1 MKVTRILA
9 LVVLMVVIAG
19 AVQAQE
25 TTRLAWN
32 SCNAVPDQTFTGP
45 AIYKLVLS
53 CIGATGLYSGHDTLV
68 NLGPAFPIPDAWRF
82 DDLGCEGNTLIAF
95 SNAGL
100 VKTCPAL
107 QGTAPL
113 GITNYGYDTNISPYV
128 QIRMANTFNEFNA
141 VSTQRYTLFIVSFDM
156 TYAVTGPGDPPNSC
170 GGAEIGMNFQS
181 MGTEFLHTDGHLSK
195 DTTNSELFATW
206 QGGAPI
212 PTQTTTTT
220 WSRMKGLYR

>member
-1 MKVTRILA
+1 MKVMRLLA
-9 LVVLMVVIAG
+9 VMLVLVLVAG
-19 AVQAQE
+19 TVQAQE

-32 SCNAVPDQTFTGP
+32 SCSAVPDQIFAGP

-68 NLGPAFPIPDAWRF
+68 NLGPAFPIPDCWRF

-113 GITNYGYDTNISPYV
+113 GITNYGYDTAISPYV

-156 TYAVTGPGDPPNSC
+156 TYAVTGAGDPPNSC
-170 GGAEIGMNFQS
+170 GGAEIPMLFQS

-195 DTTNSELFATW
+195 DTTNSELIATW
-206 QGGAPI
+206 NTFT
-212 PTQTTTTT
+212 PTQPST
-220 WSRMKGLYR
+220 WGHVKGLYR